1 KKEETWRYTSL
12 RPVLK
17 EDYNL
22 FPKDENTLREDDI
35 APYLTPGLNSYR
47 MVFVDGHFV
56 ESLSSPTREDQYR
69 IIPLSKALEEESE
82 IVDTYFDTI
91 APKVDR
97 DRFRSLN
104 TAFSREG
111 VYIHV
116 EKSAVVNKPVQI
128 LYFST
133 GKEDAVMLQPRNL
146 VIAEENAQVKVIERH
161 QSL

>member
-1 KKEETWRYTSL
+1 MDLKERLITSYQQAAEQHKNDRFLPLREKSIAYFVENGFPTKKEETWRYTSL

-69 IIPLSKALEEESE
+69 IIPLSKA
-82 IVDTYFDTI
+82 F
-91 APKVDR
+91 
-97 DRFRSLN
+97 
-104 TAFSREG
+104 
-111 VYIHV
+111 
-116 EKSAVVNKPVQI
+116 
-128 LYFST
+128 
-133 GKEDAVMLQPRNL
+133 
-146 VIAEENAQVKVIERH
+146 
-161 QSL
+161 